1 MSSQQRAKL
10 VEQRA
15 EFLEQVESLRTAVQR
30 QMSLTKQN
38 PLAEEMAS
46 DFKSS
51 SPDARTRR
59 WSQEPA
65 RTPTATCSL
74 LLCSALYTCEGLF
87 PDEMTVANLL
97 ACETLINF

>member
-15 EFLEQVESLRTAVQR
+15 EFLEQVESLRRAVQR

-46 DFKSS
+46 DVKSS
-51 SPDARTRR
+51 PPDARTPS
-59 WSQEPA
+59 WSQQTA
-65 RTPTATCSL
+65 RPPTAFCSL
-74 LLCSALYTCEGLF
+74 LISSSS
-87 PDEMTVANLL
+87 DVLL
-97 ACETLINF
+97 QLVWVKD